1 MFQNFKKVVLTLFLS
16 VFALSF
22 ANATNVNAELRD
34 LQRQIDRL
42 SSKINN
48 VGDGNSALSNIS
60 LSGRVFLTFDYED
73 EDNNNTKHNIE
84 NERTEV
90 KISKTLD
97 YGKYVVTLKKG
108 SGNSIKFK
116 DVGFYYSLNDNLTL
130 AIGYLALP
138 YSMEDDMNEGTRTR
152 IGTSTYWFD
161 TTAGTLG
168 DGSGV
173 GAYVSY
179 LTNQYGIHFGV
190 VGNDLADS
198 ESEGKITLPDGFT
211 DIAHSGKSQM
221 TISSRV
227 YYAPYVADNS
237 AFMIGAT
244 GFYRKFGES
253 YNGGDNDNYKL
264 YANNFTKFSG
274 ELMFVMNNFAL
285 LGEYMFGKV
294 KVANSVNNET
304 KNFDLTD
311 YYVQASV
318 VLTGESYGY
327 DSGYF
332 DSYTVANPV
341 NQGGFGS
348 FELFAGYYVDD
359 FSDGDDF
366 LGYKTNVITAG
377 LNWSPL
383 NQFRLFFTYNNVNEE
398 NGKGNNKDN
407 KYNEYKVSA
416 RMFF

>member
-1 MFQNFKKVVLTLFLS
+1 MKNIKKVVLTLLLS

-60 LSGRVFLTFDYED
+60 LSGRLFLTFNYDDND
-73 EDNNNTKHNIE
+73 ENNDKHNIQ

-108 SGNSIKFK
+108 DGNSIKFK

-161 TTAGTLG
+161 TEAGTLG

-190 VGNDLADS
+190 VGNSLDDS
-198 ESEGKITLPDGFT
+198 EEFFNPNT
-211 DIAHSGKSQM
+211 DDNAGEPIYSGKSQM

-253 YNGGDNDNYKL
+253 YNGGDKL
-264 YANNFTKFSG
+264 YADNFTKFSG

-304 KNFDLTD
+304 ENVDLTD
-311 YYVQASV
+311 YYVQASY
-318 VLTGESYGY
+318 VLTGENYGY

-341 NQGGFGS
+341 TDGGFGS

-359 FSDGDDF
+359 FSDNNNA
-366 LGYKTNVITAG
+366 LGLKTNVITAG

-398 NGKGNNKDN
+398 NGKGAGEDN

>member
-1 MFQNFKKVVLTLFLS
+1 MKTLKKVALTLLLS

-48 VGDGNSALSNIS
+48 IGDGGNSALSNIS
-60 LSGRVFLTFDYED
+60 LSGRLFLTFNYDDND
-73 EDNNNTKHNIE
+73 ENNDKHNIQ

-108 SGNSIKFK
+108 DGNSIKFK

-161 TTAGTLG
+161 TAAGDLG

-190 VGNDLADS
+190 VGNSLDDS
-198 ESEGKITLPDGFT
+198 EKQAENIDLGDHNNDGLY
-211 DIAHSGKSQM
+211 SGKSQM

-237 AFMIGAT
+237 ALMIGAT

-253 YNGGDNDNYKL
+253 YTNAGRNANKY
-264 YANNFTKFSG
+264 YANDFTKFSG

-285 LGEYMFGKV
+285 LGEYMAGKV
-294 KVANSVNNET
+294 KVSNDAREW
-304 KNFDLTD
+304 KKEGFDLYD
-311 YYVQASV
+311 YYVQASY
-318 VLTGESYGY
+318 VLTGENYGY
-327 DSGYF
+327 GSGYF
-332 DSYTVANPV
+332 DSYTVANPITD
-341 NQGGFGS
+341 GGFGS

-359 FSDGDDF
+359 FSDKGSQ
-366 LGYKTNVITAG
+366 LGHKTDTITAG

-383 NQFRLFFTYNNVNEE
+383 NMCNMV
-398 NGKGNNKDN
+398 
-407 KYNEYKVSA
+407 
-416 RMFF
+416 